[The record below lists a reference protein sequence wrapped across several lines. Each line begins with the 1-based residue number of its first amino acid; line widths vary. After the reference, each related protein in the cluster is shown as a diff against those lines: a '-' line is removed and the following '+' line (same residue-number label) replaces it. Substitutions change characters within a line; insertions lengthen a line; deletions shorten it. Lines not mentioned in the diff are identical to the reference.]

1 MLRFPLSVPVFV
13 PVMFARANHGLIKS
27 TSTED
32 KMKTTITALAVGL
45 LLMMCATKSQQSVA
59 LQGPGADRVAA
70 SSATPAP
77 PPGSAGIYKSDAELT
92 ATLKKA
98 IAAANG
104 NQSSSPIANTD
115 QYRINIV
122 HREKAT
128 GALAHEGNTEL
139 HYIIEGTGV
148 VVTGGTI
155 VRGSG
160 GVNSATVQ
168 GGETHAVKKG
178 DVIIVPAGSAHWYN
192 EVTTP
197 ITYLEVRFV
206 APK

>member
-1 MLRFPLSVPVFV
+1 MR
-13 PVMFARANHGLIKS
+13 
-27 TSTED
+27 
-32 KMKTTITALAVGL
+32 TTITALAAIL
-45 LLMMCATKSQQSVA
+45 FSTIQAQQSTA
-59 LQGPGADRVAA
+59 PQAPSASRGAAPA
-70 SSATPAP
+70 TTPAP

-92 ATLKKA
+92 VTLKKA
-98 IAAANG
+98 VAAADG

-122 HREKAT
+122 HREKAA

-139 HYIIEGTGV
+139 HYIIEGTGII
-148 VVTGGTI
+148 VTGGTI
-155 VRGSG
+155 VRGAG
-160 GVNSATVQ
+160 GINGATIQ

-178 DVIIVPAGSAHWYN
+178 DVILVPSGSAHWYK

>member
-1 MLRFPLSVPVFV
+1 MR
-13 PVMFARANHGLIKS
+13 
-27 TSTED
+27 
-32 KMKTTITALAVGL
+32 TITALTAIVFMTISMQARQAAAPQAPSAGRGAAA
-45 LLMMCATKSQQSVA
+45 ATA
-59 LQGPGADRVAA
+59 
-70 SSATPAP
+70 PAP

-92 ATLKKA
+92 LALKKA

-104 NQSSSPIANTD
+104 NQANSAIANTD

-122 HREKAT
+122 HREKAQ

-139 HYIIEGTGV
+139 HYIIDGAGV
-148 VVTGGTI
+148 VVTGGKI
-155 VRGSG
+155 VPGAG
-160 GVNSATVQ
+160 GNNSATIE

-178 DVIIVPAGSAHWYN
+178 DVLIVPAGSAHWYK

>member
-1 MLRFPLSVPVFV
+1 MR
-13 PVMFARANHGLIKS
+13 
-27 TSTED
+27 
-32 KMKTTITALAVGL
+32 TTITALAAIL
-45 LLMMCATKSQQSVA
+45 FMTISSIQAQQSTA
-59 LQGPGADRVAA
+59 PQAPSAGRGAAPA
-70 SSATPAP
+70 TTPAP

-92 ATLKKA
+92 VTLKKA
-98 IAAANG
+98 IAAADG

-122 HREKAT
+122 HREKAA

-139 HYIIEGTGV
+139 HYIIEGTGII
-148 VVTGGTI
+148 VTGGTI
-155 VRGSG
+155 VRGTG
-160 GVNSATVQ
+160 GINSATIQ

-178 DVIIVPAGSAHWYN
+178 DVILVPSGSAHWYK

>member
-1 MLRFPLSVPVFV
+1 
-13 PVMFARANHGLIKS
+13 
-27 TSTED
+27 
-32 KMKTTITALAVGL
+32 MKTTITALAAGL
-45 LLMMCATKSQQSVA
+45 LLMMCATKIQQSFA
-59 LQGPGADRVAA
+59 LQGPGAGRGAA
-70 SSATPAP
+70 PSVTPAP
-77 PPGSAGIYKSDAELT
+77 PAGSAGIDKSDAELT

-122 HREKAT
+122 HREKAA

-139 HYIIEGTGV
+139 HYIIEGAGV

-155 VRGSG
+155 VRGSDG
-160 GVNSATVQ
+160 INSATIQ

-178 DVIIVPAGSAHWYN
+178 DVIIVPSGSAHWYK

-197 ITYLEVRFV
+197 ITYLEVRFL

>member
-1 MLRFPLSVPVFV
+1 M
-13 PVMFARANHGLIKS
+13 
-27 TSTED
+27 
-32 KMKTTITALAVGL
+32 TALAAGL
-45 LLMMCATKSQQSVA
+45 FLMMCATKTQQSVA
-59 LQGPGADRVAA
+59 QQAPVAGRGATTVP
-70 SSATPAP
+70 TPAP
-77 PPGSAGIYKSDAELT
+77 PPGSAGIFKSDAELT

-104 NQSSSPIANTD
+104 NQSTSPIANTD

-122 HREKAT
+122 HREKAA

-155 VRGSG
+155 VRDSG
-160 GVNSATVQ
+160 GTGSATIQ

-178 DVIIVPAGSAHWYN
+178 DVIIVPSGSAHWYKD
-192 EVTTP
+192 VTRP
-197 ITYLEVRFV
+197 ITYLEVRFL

>member
-1 MLRFPLSVPVFV
+1 MR
-13 PVMFARANHGLIKS
+13 
-27 TSTED
+27 
-32 KMKTTITALAVGL
+32 TTITALAVGL
-45 LLMMCATKSQQSVA
+45 LLMMCAPKSQQSAA
-59 LQGPGADRVAA
+59 LQGPGAGRGPA

-77 PPGSAGIYKSDAELT
+77 LPGSAGIYKSDAELT

-122 HREKAT
+122 HREKAA

-155 VRGSG
+155 VRGTDG
-160 GVNSATVQ
+160 INSATIQ
-168 GGETHAVKKG
+168 GGETHAVRKG
-178 DVIIVPAGSAHWYN
+178 DVIIVPSGSAHWYK

>member
-1 MLRFPLSVPVFV
+1 MSPF
-13 PVMFARANHGLIKS
+13 
-27 TSTED
+27 STED
-32 KMKTTITALAVGL
+32 NMRTTITPLAAGL
-45 LLMMCATKSQQSVA
+45 LLIMCATKSQQSVA
-59 LQGPGADRVAA
+59 LQGPGAARGAA
-70 SSATPAP
+70 PSATPAP
-77 PPGSAGIYKSDAELT
+77 LPGSPGIYKSDAELT

-122 HREKAT
+122 HREKAA

-155 VRGSG
+155 VRDTDGI
-160 GVNSATVQ
+160 NSAEFTSYPPIFCHMLCRCNFGRHWFSLLLRVWLQ
-168 GGETHAVKKG
+168 VTREAHRTMSFASIHASWKLTSWSMTRVG
-178 DVIIVPAGSAHWYN
+178 
-192 EVTTP
+192 
-197 ITYLEVRFV
+197 R
-206 APK
+206 